1 MRQAPPAT
9 ARTGPIGADDP
20 GGINAVRR
28 ISSVVRD
35 NATSSSRRATVAAV
49 QSLADGLGAGLGGH
63 TFRRGCAIG
72 GCPVDLVCIEA
83 GLVIQIDGGGQGAY
97 DARRTVMLAES
108 GFRVLRFWSDEVQQ
122 RRDAI
127 VAEIAALLPASGV
140 PENCAT
146 ALRSAG
152 GLDPR

>member
-1 MRQAPPAT
+1 MRPDT
-9 ARTGPIGADDP
+9 VRSDLVGADDP

-28 ISSVVRD
+28 ISTVVRD
-35 NATSSSRRATVAAV
+35 NAASSARRATVAAV
-49 QSLADGLGAGLGGH
+49 QSLADGLRAGLGGH

-83 GLVIQIDGGGQGAY
+83 GLVIQIDGGGQAAY

-122 RRDAI
+122 RRDAV
-127 VAEIAALLPASGV
+127 VAEIARHLHPAALPGTGTGSLRGASE
-140 PENCAT
+140 PF
-146 ALRSAG
+146 R
-152 GLDPR
+152 R